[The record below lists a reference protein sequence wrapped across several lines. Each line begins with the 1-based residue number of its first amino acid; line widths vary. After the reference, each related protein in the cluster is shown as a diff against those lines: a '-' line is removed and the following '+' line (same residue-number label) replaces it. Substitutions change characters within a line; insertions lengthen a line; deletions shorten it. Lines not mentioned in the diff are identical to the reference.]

1 MSFIKNLERRTMD
14 NSFNYSYTADA
25 TSTGLWAGIG
35 LVWTLIWMAVGL
47 LVIISQ
53 WKIFTKAGKP
63 GWAAIIPI
71 YNLIV
76 LLEII
81 GKPLWW
87 IVLLLI
93 PFVNIVIYIIMA
105 LELGKV
111 FGKSGG
117 WSFVFLILLSPIG
130 YPWLAFGKDQYQA
143 PAAPAQ

>member
-1 MSFIKNLERRTMD
+1 MD
-14 NSFNYSYTADA
+14 YSYNYNYTVDPASA
-25 TSTGLWAGIG
+25 GLFAGIG
-35 LVWTLIWMAVGL
+35 IVWSLIWMAVAIL
-47 LVIISQ
+47 MIISQ

-71 YNLIV
+71 YNIIV
-76 LLEII
+76 LLEVV

-93 PFVNIVIYIIMA
+93 PFVNIVIYIILA

-117 WSFVFLILLSPIG
+117 WSFVFLILLSVIG
-130 YPWLAFGKDQYQA
+130 YPWLAFGKDQYQQ
-143 PAAPAQ
+143 PPAPAQ